1 MNDFM
6 SVYVQWLAKFGLETL
21 GLNFTQY
28 EVKKESQK
36 KHKTT
41 YKHINK
47 KVKKLSVIM
56 RFQEFTIVFR
66 EK

>member
-1 MNDFM
+1 M
-6 SVYVQWLAKFGLETL
+6 QWLAKFGLETL

-28 EVKKESQK
+28 EVQKVYQK

-47 KVKKLSVIM
+47 KVIKSVTVISDV
-56 RFQEFTIVFR
+56 REYNSIVFR
-66 EK
+66 ER